1 MVNRNQYTLAGFSLI
16 VAGSLLLALSSLILH
31 LTWLTA
37 TGIAMLILSAIL
49 LALGRT
55 IPKLSPEVSSLFLET
70 GIDNISSI
78 VEELG
83 IKSKAIYLPSSLANG
98 RPRALI
104 PLHSNP
110 APPPITHPLSRRLV
124 VRYGAGPDDVGLL
137 LTVPGTIAVS
147 MLESKPG
154 PTSTELEAALNS
166 LFVGILGVADRVKV
180 ITNENQTR
188 VEIYNPRLENK
199 ATWGQQCLGG
209 PLPSIVASLAAEAW
223 NKPVIINQEEYHKG
237 KYSIELEVIGEDI

>member
-1 MVNRNQYTLAGFSLI
+1 
-16 VAGSLLLALSSLILH
+16 VAGSLLAASSSLILH

-37 TGIAMLILSAIL
+37 TGTAMLILSAIL

-55 IPKLSPEVSSLFLET
+55 IPRLSPEVSSLFLET

-98 RPRALI
+98 RPKALI

-110 APPPITHPLSRRLV
+110 APPPITQPLSQRVV
-124 VRYGAGPDDVGLL
+124 VRYGAGADDVGLL
-137 LTVPGTIAVS
+137 LTAPGTIAVG

-154 PTSTELEAALNS
+154 STPTELEAALNS
-166 LFVGILGVADRVKV
+166 LFIGMLGVADRVRV
-180 ITNENQTR
+180 TNSENQIK
-188 VEIYNPRLENK
+188 VEIYNPRMENK
-199 ATWGQQCLGG
+199 ATWGQQCLGS
-209 PLPSIVASLAAEAW
+209 PLPSMVASVAAEAW
-223 NKPVIINQEEYHKG
+223 NKPVIIKQEERHKE
-237 KYSIELEVIGEDI
+237 KYAIELEVMGEDI